1 MAILRAKQT
10 KNNGNVMALSTKDE
24 IKKEFRHHE
33 KDSGSAG
40 VQVALLSLRI
50 NKLTEHLKANKKDR
64 SSRYGL
70 IKMVSARRKLLDYLA
85 RTDKADYQSVIER
98 LKLRR

>member
-1 MAILRAKQT
+1 MGQET
-10 KNNGNVMALSTKDE
+10 KEE
-24 IKKEFRHHE
+24 IKQEYQLHD

-40 VQVALLSLRI
+40 VQVALLTHRI
-50 NKLTEHLKANKKDR
+50 DKLTEHLRENKKDH

-70 IKMVSARRKLLDYLA
+70 IKMVSARHKLLDYLQ
-85 RTDKADYQSVIER
+85 RKDQKAYRAIVKR

>member
-1 MAILRAKQT
+1 MEYKT
-10 KNNGNVMALSTKDE
+10 KSE
-24 IKKEFRHHE
+24 IKKAFQAHD

-40 VQVALLSLRI
+40 VQAALLSFRI
-50 NKLTEHLKANKKDR
+50 DRLTDHLKANKHDHN
-64 SSRYGL
+64 SRYGL

-85 RTDKADYQSVIER
+85 RIDQARYQDVIQR

>member
-1 MAILRAKQT
+1 MISQT
-10 KNNGNVMALSTKDE
+10 KSE
-24 IKKEFRHHE
+24 IKKEFQIHA
-33 KDSGSAG
+33 KDSGSAS

-64 SSRYGL
+64 NSRYGL
-70 IKMVSARRKLLDYLA
+70 IKMVSARRKLLNYLA
-85 RTDKADYQSVIER
+85 RTDKAGYQSIIQR

>member
-1 MAILRAKQT
+1 
-10 KNNGNVMALSTKDE
+10 MALSIKDK
-24 IKKEFRHHE
+24 IKKEFQRHE

-40 VQVALLSLRI
+40 VQAALLSLRI
-50 NKLTEHLKANKKDR
+50 NKLTEHLKANKKDH

-85 RTDKADYQSVIER
+85 RTDKAGYQSVIER

>member
-1 MAILRAKQT
+1 MEQT
-10 KNNGNVMALSTKDE
+10 TKLE
-24 IKKEFRHHE
+24 VKKAFQRHE
-33 KDSGSAG
+33 KDSGSAD

-50 NKLTEHLKANKKDR
+50 DKLSEHLKTNKKDH

-85 RTDKADYQSVIER
+85 RTDREVYASIIKR

>member
-1 MAILRAKQT
+1 MEQTIKEKIKQ
-10 KNNGNVMALSTKDE
+10 E
-24 IKKEFRHHE
+24 YQIHE

-40 VQVALLSLRI
+40 VQVALLTNRI
-50 NKLTEHLKANKKDR
+50 ETLTEHLKKNKKDH

-70 IKMVSARRKLLDYLA
+70 IKMVSARHKLLDYLQ
-85 RTDKADYQSVIER
+85 RKDEPTYLDMVKR

>member
-1 MAILRAKQT
+1 MAAPTKAEVKKQFQ
-10 KNNGNVMALSTKDE
+10 N
-24 IKKEFRHHE
+24 HE

-40 VQVALLSLRI
+40 VQVALLSRRI
-50 NKLTEHLKANKKDR
+50 DKLTEHLKANSKDH

-85 RTDKADYQSVIER
+85 RTDKAGYKTIIER

>member
-1 MAILRAKQT
+1 MAMPNKADVK
-10 KNNGNVMALSTKDE
+10 KN
-24 IKKEFRHHE
+24 FQRHE
-33 KDSGSAG
+33 KDSGSAN
-40 VQVALLSLRI
+40 VQAALLSLRI
-50 NKLTEHLKANKKDR
+50 EKLTEHLKANRKDH

-85 RTDKADYQSVIER
+85 RTDNTGYQTLIQR

>member
-1 MAILRAKQT
+1 MAIPT
-10 KNNGNVMALSTKDE
+10 KAE
-24 IKKEFRHHE
+24 IKKEFQHHE

-40 VQVALLSLRI
+40 VQVALLSRRI
-50 NKLTEHLKANKKDR
+50 DMLTEHLKANKKDH

-70 IKMVSARRKLLDYLA
+70 IKMVSARRKLLNYLA
-85 RTDKADYQSVIER
+85 RTNKAGYQAIIER

>member
-1 MAILRAKQT
+1 MELSIKT
-10 KNNGNVMALSTKDE
+10 K
-24 IKKEFRHHE
+24 IKKEFQRHE

-50 NKLTEHLKANKKDR
+50 DKLTEHLKAYKKDH

-85 RTDKADYQSVIER
+85 RTDKAGYQSVIER

>member
-1 MAILRAKQT
+1 MASPIKE
-10 KNNGNVMALSTKDE
+10 K
-24 IKKEFRHHE
+24 IKKEFQRHE
-33 KDSGSAG
+33 KDSGSAD

-50 NKLTEHLKANKKDR
+50 DKLTEHLKANKKDH

-85 RTDKADYQSVIER
+85 RTDKAGYQSVIER

>member
-1 MAILRAKQT
+1 MAP
-10 KNNGNVMALSTKDE
+10 STKE
-24 IKKEFRHHE
+24 AVKKEFQHHE
-33 KDSGSAG
+33 KDSGSAE
-40 VQVALLSLRI
+40 VQIALLSLRI
-50 NKLTEHLKANKKDR
+50 DKLTEHLKANKQDQ

-85 RTDKADYQSVIER
+85 RTNKSGYQSLIER